1 MQKIGCKMLS
11 HPPQMKVSSK
21 IISHEFPTI
30 NGWRCVGAYTI
41 LLVAGLSDPLKGR
54 IIRRARGQRNGRV
67 KPGICGNGS
76 GENLQHPSWWDV
88 RIPNKD
94 HRVDVFFTVFVDP
107 NLQVFSLSLSSPKH
121 MLEEPGRDSAPM
133 SATCLVANLKENS
146 EKQTTAVH
154 LRIPVLWWIMSLI
167 LRIVSNILKD
177 LAYDG
182 SSFQDKPYK
191 VCKSSSIFN
200 PMAFTR
206 TQPLLIIQ
214 LPLLR
219 LSSMAAVQAW
229 RSRVPQST
237 N

>member
-1 MQKIGCKMLS
+1 
-11 HPPQMKVSSK
+11 
-21 IISHEFPTI
+21 
-30 NGWRCVGAYTI
+30 
-41 LLVAGLSDPLKGR
+41 
-54 IIRRARGQRNGRV
+54 
-67 KPGICGNGS
+67 
-76 GENLQHPSWWDV
+76 
-88 RIPNKD
+88 
-94 HRVDVFFTVFVDP
+94 
-107 NLQVFSLSLSSPKH
+107 
-121 MLEEPGRDSAPM
+121 MLEEPGRDSAHM
-133 SATCLVANLKENS
+133 SAACLVANLKENS

-214 LPLLR
+214 LPLLG

-237 N
+237 NQWHFGAYRLTIIWLFPFVVSGIGWSVWSCWMPHCLWNLDDDLQH

>member
-1 MQKIGCKMLS
+1 MLS
-11 HPPQMKVSSK
+11 HPPKWRFLPKSSAMNFRPSMGDDAWVPTLSFSLLVFRIHSK
-21 IISHEFPTI
+21 AGSSGAHEDNETEGSNLGSAETVPGEIFNIQVGEMWGFPTKI
-30 NGWRCVGAYTI
+30 TGWMFFSQFLLIQICKFLVYLWVAPSICLKNLAGI
-41 LLVAGLSDPLKGR
+41 LRPWV
-54 IIRRARGQRNGRV
+54 
-67 KPGICGNGS
+67 
-76 GENLQHPSWWDV
+76 
-88 RIPNKD
+88 
-94 HRVDVFFTVFVDP
+94 T
-107 NLQVFSLSLSSPKH
+107 
-121 MLEEPGRDSAPM
+121 
-133 SATCLVANLKENS
+133 TCLVANLKENS

-214 LPLLR
+214 LPLLG

>member
-1 MQKIGCKMLS
+1 MQQKGCKMLP
-11 HPPQMKVSSK
+11 HPQKKGSSK

-76 GENLQHPSWWDV
+76 GGIFNIQVGEMWGFPTKITGWM
-88 RIPNKD
+88 
-94 HRVDVFFTVFVDP
+94 FFSQFLLIQICKFLVYP
-107 NLQVFSLSLSSPKH
+107 LSSPKH

-214 LPLLR
+214 LPLLG

>member
-1 MQKIGCKMLS
+1 MRGCLHYPS
-11 HPPQMKVSSK
+11 RCWSFGSTQRQDHPARTRTTK
-21 IISHEFPTI
+21 
-30 NGWRCVGAYTI
+30 R
-41 LLVAGLSDPLKGR
+41 KGQTWDLR
-54 IIRRARGQRNGRV
+54 KRFRG
-67 KPGICGNGS
+67 
-76 GENLQHPSWWDV
+76 NLQHPSWWDV

-121 MLEEPGRDSAPM
+121 MLEEPGRDSGPM
-133 SATCLVANLKENS
+133 SSACLVANLKENS

-214 LPLLR
+214 LPLLG